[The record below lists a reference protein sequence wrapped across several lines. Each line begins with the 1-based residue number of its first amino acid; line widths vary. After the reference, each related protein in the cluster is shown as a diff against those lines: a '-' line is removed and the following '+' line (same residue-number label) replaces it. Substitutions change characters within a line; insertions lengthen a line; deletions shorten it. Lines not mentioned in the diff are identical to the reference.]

1 MVNFSMN
8 VHNYPQQI
16 ITTGLKG
23 VINWAT
29 VESVGLGAGSS
40 LL

>member
-16 ITTGLKG
+16 ITTGLEG
-23 VINWAT
+23 VINRMA
-29 VESVGLGAGSS
+29 VQSAGLGEGSVP
-40 LL
+40 